1 MMCEI
6 NEKSME
12 ILKKVK
18 GIICDSLVLESVEN
32 NATQEMYSEW
42 DSLAYMGIISKLEE
56 EFEIQISE
64 DNINHFDSISNI
76 IRIIERAAS

>member
-1 MMCEI
+1 MCEI

>member
-1 MMCEI
+1 MCEI

-42 DSLAYMGIISKLEE
+42 DSLTYMGIISKLEE